1 MRLKTNY
8 HPVEAEALAC
18 LEVKL
23 QASLENYI
31 RALRERIVALTER
44 DGTLPVTFWMNERD
58 GLVELLTPLYESGM
72 RLGMEL
78 ERSPRAALNSFINLN
93 TQMQNMIQQLARE
106 LAQDL
111 TVLAAGRVSELLNS
125 GGDNLLERLRS
136 DLRITI
142 LSDTLA
148 ENTAIQQTRRMVAAG
163 GLLSRRGWHTF
174 GEKTITA
181 FERENLASRLCI

>member
-8 HPVEAEALAC
+8 HPVEAEALVC
-18 LEVKL
+18 FEVKL
-23 QASLENYI
+23 QSTLEHYI
-31 RALRERIVALTER
+31 RALRERIVALAER
-44 DGTLPVTFWMNERD
+44 DGTLPVTFWMYERD
-58 GLVELLTPLYESGM
+58 ALLALLMPLYEGGM

-78 ERSPRAALNSFINLN
+78 ERSPRAALYTFINVN
-93 TQMQNMIQQLARE
+93 GQMQNTIQQLARE

-111 TVLAAGRVSELLNS
+111 TVLAAGRVTELLNS
-125 GGDNLLERLRS
+125 GGDDMLERLRTE
-136 DLRITI
+136 LRVGI

-148 ENTAIQQTRRMVAAG
+148 ENTAIQQTRRVIAAG
-163 GLLSRRGWHTF
+163 GLLARRGWQAF